1 MQKKS
6 TYSFLKNAAAAT
18 AIASIAVGSAAFAA
32 PAFAEVTGYDTGY
45 SYHSGLANG
54 DGAYLMS
61 GQGQSE
67 QASTAVV
74 PSTDTTG
81 TAVGTQPTTETQ
93 VMEVPAASSQAV
105 APSVAPAVQPA
116 AAETAA
122 PSFMATLASLS
133 PATWGAIA
141 LVALAVIIGIAMLLA
156 EAEPKRTTVTT
167 TRSYQR
173 YG

>member
-45 SYHSGLANG
+45 TYHQGLANG

-61 GQGQSE
+61 QADQSGQT
-67 QASTAVV
+67 STAVV
-74 PSTDTTG
+74 PAADTTG
-81 TAVGTQPTTETQ
+81 TAVSEQPTTETQ
-93 VMEVPAASSQAV
+93 VMQVPAAQTQAV
-105 APSVAPAVQPA
+105 APAAQPA
-116 AAETAA
+116 AAEAVT

-141 LVALAVIIGIAMLLA
+141 LIALAVIIGIAMLLA
-156 EAEPKRTTVTT
+156 EAEPRRTVTTT

>member
-6 TYSFLKNAAAAT
+6 TYSFLTNAAAAA

-54 DGAYLMS
+54 DGGYLMS
-61 GQGQSE
+61 QANQPAGQ
-67 QASTAVV
+67 TAVV
-74 PSTDTTG
+74 PSSDTSG
-81 TAVGTQPTTETQ
+81 TAVSAQPTTETQ

-105 APSVAPAVQPA
+105 APSVAPAAEPA
-116 AAETAA
+116 AAEAAA
-122 PSFMATLASLS
+122 PSFMTTLASLS

-141 LVALAVIIGIAMLLA
+141 LIALAVIIGIAMLLA